1 MRTHTA
7 SLQEDV
13 RVCFVP
19 FLETTAA
26 RARYHHNV
34 GQVYNMVIRDLR
46 EWVSVC
52 VKREGGKKER
62 PTAKHSFSQNAVTA
76 PSHLIPTSVCVRLS
90 VWTRSASSVH
100 VAPRNSQSHAC
111 SRGDLSPHVAGRAAS
126 AAAGL
131 VRDEPAGE
139 RSLDTE
145 SIDWRTRPS
154 NTDDPRLIFS
164 YLFLHAV
171 RTALPS

>member
-1 MRTHTA
+1 M
-7 SLQEDV
+7 
-13 RVCFVP
+13 CFVP

-46 EWVSVC
+46 ERVSVC
-52 VKREGGKKER
+52 VKREGGKKRERRPNIRFPRTRRQRR
-62 PTAKHSFSQNAVTA
+62 PTSS
-76 PSHLIPTSVCVRLS
+76 PRPCVRLS

-100 VAPRNSQSHAC
+100 AAPRNSQSHAC
-111 SRGDLSPHVAGRAAS
+111 SRGDLSPQLAGRAAS

-131 VRDEPAGE
+131 VRDEAAGE

-145 SIDWRTRPS
+145 SIDWRTQM
-154 NTDDPRLIFS
+154 I
-164 YLFLHAV
+164 HALYFHISSSLL
-171 RTALPS
+171 RALPSWMHIST